1 MTTTTSA
8 PRATDSAPADDLTG
22 DIVRTALGTDLDRAA
37 TDSVRAVQEAALDCL
52 ACAVVG
58 SQDEGSHPVAQWA
71 VETGGPGDATIIGTA
86 QQTTAPLA
94 ALANATAAHAF
105 DFDDVSLRMIHPS
118 VTLIP
123 GLVALGQQLHL
134 SGRTV
139 IESYLAGFEVEARLC
154 KVMNPEHYGRG
165 WHTTGTIGVLGA
177 AMAAARA
184 LGLDEAQARSA
195 LGIAASSA
203 SGLRKNFGS
212 MVKPLHAGQSA
223 FHGLQA
229 ARMAQLGFE
238 ANPDIMEGP
247 SSYLSVFSVP
257 EAVEAAYEAF
267 APGAPAEIVTS
278 GIGLKRFA
286 CCGAIHPAQDAVLEI
301 LAGEPFDSN
310 DVVRMECRVNEMA
323 PKILV
328 HHVTQHGLE
337 GKFSLEY
344 SLAVCLLDGEAGLAQ
359 YADTR
364 ARDPKLYE
372 LMKKVDVVVDPTIPV
387 NLAFFPSVVT
397 VELSD
402 GRVLRARVDIPK
414 GYPDNPLSETEV
426 TDKARGCCRGI
437 LTSEQTDA
445 LVTTLMHLAECEDVA
460 VLGPML
466 TVGDAGKGR

>member
-1 MTTTTSA
+1 MTTTTSE
-8 PRATDSAPADDLTG
+8 PRTARSAGADDLTG
-22 DIVRTALGTDLDRAA
+22 DIVRTALRSDLEHTSA
-37 TDSVRAVQEAALDCL
+37 DSVRAVQEAVLDCL

-58 SQDEGSHPVAQWA
+58 SQDEGLRPVAEWA
-71 VETGGPGDATIIGTA
+71 LETGGPGDASIIGTA
-86 QQTTAPLA
+86 RRTTPPLA
-94 ALANATAAHAF
+94 ALVNATAAHAF

-118 VTLIP
+118 VTLVP
-123 GLVALGQQLHL
+123 GLVALGQQAHL

-154 KVMNPEHYGRG
+154 KVLNPEHYGRG

-177 AMAAARA
+177 AMAAAKA
-184 LGLDEAQARSA
+184 LGLTEVQARSA

-212 MVKPLHAGQSA
+212 MVKPLHAGQSS

-238 ANPDIMEGP
+238 ANPNIMEGP
-247 SSYLSVFSVP
+247 SSYMSVLALP
-257 EAVEAAYEAF
+257 EAMADAYEAF
-267 APGAPAEIVTS
+267 APGAPAEIVAS

-301 LAGEPFDSN
+301 LASGSFSVD

-359 YADTR
+359 YTDTR

-372 LMKKVDVVVDPTIPV
+372 LMTKVDVVVDPAIPV

-397 VELSD
+397 LELRD
-402 GRVLRARVDIPK
+402 GRVLQSRVEIPK
-414 GYPDNPLSETEV
+414 GYPDNPLSQTEV
-426 TDKARGCCRGI
+426 TDKARGCCEGI
-437 LTSEQTDA
+437 LSKEQTNA
-445 LVTTLMHLAECEDVA
+445 LVTAVLDLAECPDVA
-460 VLGPML
+460 VLGTML
-466 TVGDAGKGR
+466 TVSEMGH